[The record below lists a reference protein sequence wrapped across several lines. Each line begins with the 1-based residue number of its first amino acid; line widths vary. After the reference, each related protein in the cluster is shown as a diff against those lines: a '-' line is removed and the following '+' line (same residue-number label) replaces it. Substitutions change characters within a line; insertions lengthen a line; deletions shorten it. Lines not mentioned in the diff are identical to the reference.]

1 MYEPT
6 AAEEAKMQ
14 ELDNAQ
20 KNQNMADKGEKI
32 ADAFKAKFQDLRR
45 RAEAANFKF
54 RFSEQSTAE
63 GVGAMQEG
71 DSVSTT
77 VHGGISGDRMIGLR
91 EASISQL
98 DEMIAL
104 AEGNIANNKKRIT
117 KLGKKDEAKK
127 EELREQNVNEG
138 NFIRHFNIS
147 QGNKC
152 QRSTDQR
159 HERENARR
167 RQKAG

>member
-6 AAEEAKMQ
+6 AAEEEMQ

-20 KNQNMADKGEKI
+20 KNQNMSIVGEKLQMI
-32 ADAFKAKFQDLRR
+32 FKAKFQDLR

-77 VHGGISGDRMIGLR
+77 VHGGISGQNDWV
-91 EASISQL
+91 
-98 DEMIAL
+98 
-104 AEGNIANNKKRIT
+104 KRS
-117 KLGKKDEAKK
+117 KYFC
-127 EELREQNVNEG
+127 N
-138 NFIRHFNIS
+138 
-147 QGNKC
+147 
-152 QRSTDQR
+152 
-159 HERENARR
+159 
-167 RQKAG
+167 